1 MIFPGCCH
9 PARPSVFV
17 TLNALIRAA
26 ALAFI
31 PQLITVRASAHTSG
45 SWQLGYSVPPSLL
58 PSFLLSPL
66 PSPLIFH
73 AAELPLS
80 SKSLLLFPPHPHLVV
95 SISPSQVVSFIT
107 LQYIPLHVHLSS
119 LFLHFLCRPSI
130 SHLSPP
136 FLPPGP
142 AGVTEAAQRGSVL
155 PAADAAAA
163 DQQRPAAEPGSCA
176 AGKGVWMSFII
187 LPRRDR
193 KKKTW
198 KTRDKSNS

>member
-1 MIFPGCCH
+1 MKREVESRRVDGGCRH

-17 TLNALIRAA
+17 TLNALIQPA

-31 PQLITVRASAHTSG
+31 PQLITARASAHTSG

-58 PSFLLSPL
+58 PSFL

-80 SKSLLLFPPHPHLVV
+80 SKSFLLFPPLPHLVV
-95 SISPSQVVSFIT
+95 SISPSQVVSFII
-107 LQYIPLHVHLSS
+107 LQYVPLHVHLSS
-119 LFLHFLCRPSI
+119 LFLHFLCRPLI
-130 SHLSPP
+130 SHLSSS
-136 FLPPGP
+136 FLPSSLLPGP
-142 AGVTEAAQRGSVL
+142 AGVTAAAQRGSVL

-176 AGKGVWMSFII
+176 TGKGVWMSFII
-187 LPRRDR
+187 
-193 KKKTW
+193 
-198 KTRDKSNS
+198 S